1 MGEVQ
6 PLTARDS
13 RLASRAAVLV
23 LAALLLTAFGAAAVF
38 GLAAHR
44 LTGSDSAPVAA
55 CLALAAVGC
64 VIAWHRPGN
73 PMGWILAG
81 AGGLQALSAASGSY
95 SVLDYRLHHG
105 TLPLGPVAVL
115 IQPAWAATF
124 TLLGLGIL
132 LFPDGRLPSV
142 RWRLMLWPYLGL
154 AALYLGGA
162 VLIAAGDIA
171 THDIRLDSGG
181 TLLVFDNPSQHG
193 AAWWGDVQGTF
204 LIVLAVCWLSWL
216 ARQVIGYRHTG
227 GERRLQLKWLL
238 GGGAICV
245 VFGVGGFLLSIS
257 TTNPV
262 LAGIGSVAGQAA
274 ILALPL
280 SIGLGILK
288 FRLYDIDRIISR
300 TVSYTMLTGLLVA
313 VYAGLVLLAT
323 RVLPISSSV
332 AVAGA
337 TLAVA
342 ALFNQVRHRLQR
354 SVDRRFN
361 RARYDADQEVA
372 AFAGRLS
379 GATDLAAIRDDLA
392 TVVQRALEPTC
403 VSVWI
408 STHG

>member
-1 MGEVQ
+1 
-6 PLTARDS
+6 
-13 RLASRAAVLV
+13 VLV
-23 LAALLLTAFGAAAVF
+23 LAALLVLAFAAATVF

-44 LTGSDSAPVAA
+44 LTGSDSGPISG

-64 VIAWHRPGN
+64 VVAWHRPGN

-105 TLPLGPVAVL
+105 TLPLGPVAVIL
-115 IQPAWAATF
+115 QPAWAATF
-124 TLLGLGIL
+124 ALLGLAIL
-132 LFPDGRLPSV
+132 LFPDGRLPSP
-142 RWRLMLWPYLGL
+142 RWRLMLWPYLAL
-154 AALYLGGA
+154 AGLYLAGA
-162 VLIAAGDIA
+162 VLIAAGELA
-171 THDIRLDSGG
+171 SHDVRLDAGG
-181 TLLVFDNPSQHG
+181 TLTVFDNPTGDG
-193 AAWWGDVQGTF
+193 AAWWGRVQGTF
-204 LIVLAVCWLSWL
+204 FIVLAVSWLIWL
-216 ARQVIGYRHTG
+216 ARQVIAYRHAE

-257 TTNPV
+257 TSVPL
-262 LAGIGSVAGQAA
+262 LAGVGNVAGQAA

-288 FRLYDIDRIISR
+288 FRLYDIDRVISR
-300 TVSYTMLTGLLVA
+300 TLAYAVLTGLLVA

-323 RVLPISSSV
+323 RVLPVSSSV

-337 TLAVA
+337 TLVVA
-342 ALFNQVRHRLQR
+342 ALFNPARHRVQR

-361 RARYDADQEVA
+361 RARYDADQTIA

-392 TVVQRALEPTC
+392 VVVQRALEPSC

-408 STHG
+408 SSHS